1 MANYKSGEV
10 SWTDTVFDASKKGNG
25 KDTFLRLSPGSN
37 IVRLLTLPHQYHQ
50 HKHMIDGGK
59 KYGYRINCSMAHGS
73 CPVCE
78 KGQDKA
84 KRRWYLGVI
93 DRKNNAYRIL
103 DIGYAVFK
111 AIQTLAKDEDWG
123 DPSRYDIDIVVD
135 PNGGSTGYYTVVAKP
150 PKPLSA
156 NDLVIKEENDPEALV
171 RRANA
176 PTPEKVTER
185 LQSIMEEINAGGA
198 NPASVSNTESEDDED
213 ESDNT
218 EANEENYFKDYDGNK
233 KAPF

>member
-10 SWTDTVFDASKKGNG
+10 SWTDTVFDASKKTNS

-50 HKHMIDGGK
+50 HKYLPPGGK
-59 KYGYRINCSMAHGS
+59 KFGYRVNCSGANGA
-73 CPVCE
+73 CPLCE
-78 KGQDKA
+78 AGGPDSKP
-84 KRRWYLGVI
+84 KRRWFLGVI
-93 DRKNNAYRIL
+93 DRKNNAYKIL
-103 DIGYAVFK
+103 DIGFAVFK
-111 AIQTLAKDEDWG
+111 SIQTLAKDDDWG

-156 NDLVIKEENDPEALV
+156 GDLVIKEENDPEELARKV
-171 RRANA
+171 VP
-176 PTPEKVTER
+176 PTSEKVQER
-185 LQSIMEEINAGGA
+185 IQRISEEINQGGHVA
-198 NPASVSNTESEDDED
+198 AATAASTSVADEEDDKD
-213 ESDNT
+213 D
-218 EANEENYFKDYDGNK
+218 ENYFKNYDGNK